1 MAVNLEHHGLPS
13 FAQDRHRS
21 LFSTIVAAIKSSI
34 FAATH
39 SAHSRFLLNV
49 IYDTNVE
56 RRCPIA
62 RPGRLQWGTAAM
74 RKTSK
79 LDLRRGF
86 RNNLAEMRLFD

>member
-62 RPGRLQWGTAAM
+62 PAVGHSSNAEDQQI
-74 RKTSK
+74 